1 MKKRRRKRSL
11 EGMTL
16 LEIIMVTVIIA
27 LAMSGI
33 SFSVGALT
41 RTNLK
46 GGAGKVGA
54 AMKYAYNRA
63 ITQGTIVRVHFTIP
77 GSTFS
82 VEEAHSGVVVTKRK
96 DKNEKKDLDENGKRV
111 DSVDPWA
118 AAQARLNH
126 PDKPSVGASP
136 FSALTTED
144 GEVLKRYQNVSL
156 GRGVQFIKLL
166 VPHEPEPV
174 TKGEGS
180 VHFFPG
186 GHTERAVVQ
195 LGDGRGGVYSIEVHP
210 LTGKV
215 KIHGEA
221 YEPKEL
227 LDEIDGKEEQSEV
240 RQ

>member
-1 MKKRRRKRSL
+1 VERRRKRSL

-16 LEIIMVTVIIA
+16 LEIIMVTVILA
-27 LAMSGI
+27 LAVSGV

-46 GGAGKVGA
+46 GGAGKLSA
-54 AMKYAYNRA
+54 AMRYAYNRA
-63 ITQGTIVRVHFTIP
+63 VTHGTIVRVHFTIP

-82 VEEAHSGVVVTKRK
+82 VEEAHSGVVITRAK
-96 DKNEKKDLDENGKRV
+96 DKKDKKNLDEKGRPV

-118 AAQARLNH
+118 AAQARISH

-136 FSALTTED
+136 FAALTTED
-144 GEVLKRYQNVSL
+144 GEVMKRYQSVAV
-156 GRGVQFIKLL
+156 GRGVQIIKLL

-186 GHTERAVVQ
+186 GHSELAVVQ
-195 LGDGRGGVYSIEVHP
+195 LGDGRGGIYSVEVHP
-210 LTGKV
+210 LTGRV
-215 KIHGEA
+215 RVHGEA
-221 YEPKEL
+221 YEPKAL
-227 LDEIDGKEEQSEV
+227 LDEIDGKEEVSEV

>member
-1 MKKRRRKRSL
+1 VKKRRRKRSL

-16 LEIIMVTVIIA
+16 IEIIVVTVIVA
-27 LAMSGI
+27 LAMSGV
-33 SFSVGALT
+33 SFSIGALT

-54 AMKYAYNRA
+54 AMRYAYNRA
-63 ITQGTIVRVHFTIP
+63 ITQGTIVRVHFAVP
-77 GSTFS
+77 GGTFS
-82 VEEAHSGVVVTKRK
+82 VEEAHSGVVITRSK
-96 DKNEKKDLDENGKRV
+96 DKNDKTNLDEKGRRI

-118 AAQARLNH
+118 AAQQRLSH

-144 GEVLKRYQNVSL
+144 GEVLKRYQNVSV
-156 GRGVQFIKLL
+156 GRGVQIIRLL

-195 LGDGRGGVYSIEVHP
+195 LGDGRGGVYSVEVHP
-210 LTGKV
+210 LTGRV

-221 YEPKEL
+221 YEPKDL
-227 LDEIDGKEEQSEV
+227 LDEINGKEEVSEV
-240 RQ
+240 RP

>member
-1 MKKRRRKRSL
+1 
-11 EGMTL
+11 MTL
-16 LEIIMVTVIIA
+16 LEIIMVTVIVA
-27 LAMSGI
+27 LAMSGV
-33 SFSVGALT
+33 SFSIGALT

-46 GGAGKVGA
+46 GGTGKLGA
-54 AMKYAYNRA
+54 AMRYAYNRA
-63 ITQGTIVRVHFTIP
+63 ITQGTIVRVHFAIP

-82 VEEAHSGVVVTKRK
+82 VEEAHSGVLMTRAK
-96 DKNEKKDLDENGKRV
+96 DKNDKRDVDEKGNRI

-118 AAQARLNH
+118 AAQQRLNH

-144 GEVLKRYQNVSL
+144 GEVLKRYQNVSV
-156 GRGVQFIKLL
+156 GRGVQIIKLL
-166 VPHEPEPV
+166 VPHSPEPV

-195 LGDGRGGVYSIEVHP
+195 LGDGRGGVYSVEVHP
-210 LTGKV
+210 LTGRVKV
-215 KIHGEA
+215 YAEA

-227 LDEIDGKEEQSEV
+227 LDEINGKEEQSEV
-240 RQ
+240 RP

>member
-1 MKKRRRKRSL
+1 MQRRRRKRSL

-16 LEIIMVTVIIA
+16 LEIIMVTVILA
-27 LAMSGI
+27 LAVSGI

-46 GGAGKVGA
+46 GGAGKLGA
-54 AMKYAYNRA
+54 AMRYAYNRA
-63 ITQGTIVRVHFTIP
+63 ITHGKIVRVHFSIP

-82 VEEAHSGVVVTKRK
+82 VEEAHSGVLMTRAK
-96 DKNEKKDLDENGKRV
+96 DKKEKKNLDANGQSV
-111 DSVDPWA
+111 DSVDPWEA
-118 AAQARLNH
+118 ASQRINH

-144 GEVLKRYQNVSL
+144 GEPLKRYQNVSL
-156 GRGVQFIKLL
+156 GRGVQIIKLL

-186 GHTERAVVQ
+186 GHTERAVIQ
-195 LGDGRGGVYSIEVHP
+195 LGDGRDGVYSVEVHP
-210 LTGKV
+210 LTGHV
-215 KIHGEA
+215 RIHSEA

-227 LDEIDGKEEQSEV
+227 LDEIEGEEAESEV
-240 RQ
+240 RE

>member
-1 MKKRRRKRSL
+1 MKRRRKRSL

-16 LEIIMVTVIIA
+16 IEIIMVTVILA
-27 LAMSGI
+27 LAVSGI
-33 SFSVGALT
+33 SFSVGALQ

-46 GGAGKVGA
+46 GGAGRLSS
-54 AMKYAYNRA
+54 AMRYAYNRA
-63 ITQGTIVRVHFTIP
+63 ITHGTIVRVHFTIP

-82 VEEAHSGVVVTKRK
+82 VEEAHSGVLVSSSK
-96 DKNEKKDLDENGKRV
+96 DKKDKKNVDENGRAV

-118 AAQARLNH
+118 AAQARISR

-144 GEVLKRYQNVSL
+144 GEVLKRYQNVQV
-156 GRGVQFIKLL
+156 GRGVQVIKLL

-186 GHTERAVVQ
+186 GRTERAVVQ
-195 LGDGRGGVYSIEVHP
+195 LGDGRGAVYSVELHP
-210 LTGKV
+210 LTGRV
-215 KIHGEA
+215 RVHGEA
-221 YEPKEL
+221 YEPKQL
-227 LDEIDGKEEQSEV
+227 LDEIDGKEEVSEV